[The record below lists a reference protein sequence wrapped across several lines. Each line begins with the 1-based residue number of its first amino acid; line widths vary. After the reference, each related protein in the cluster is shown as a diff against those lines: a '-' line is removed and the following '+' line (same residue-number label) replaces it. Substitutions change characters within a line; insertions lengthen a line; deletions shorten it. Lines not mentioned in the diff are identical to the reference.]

1 MSTKSFDT
9 TLREVLKDL
18 KSLMYGWTE
27 SVGFTAGEADA
38 VVEKITRHN
47 LAIMTTGSNA
57 ADQIARLTKVKC
69 NLIKFVLLTETT
81 TERLRRFIVGLTTM
95 SDFMAE
101 SIYEEILDWSD
112 LIPPEM
118 DSTAWK
124 SIAVPDGQ
132 AVDDGPDESR
142 GRYGQPRRF

>member
-1 MSTKSFDT
+1 MTTKSFDT
-9 TLREVLKDL
+9 TLREILKDL
-18 KSLMYGWTE
+18 KALMYGWAE

-47 LAIMTTGSNA
+47 LAIITTGSNA
-57 ADQIARLTKVKC
+57 ADQIARLVKVKC
-69 NLIKFVLLTETT
+69 NLIRFVLLSEAT

-95 SDFMAE
+95 SDFIAE

-118 DSTAWK
+118 DSAAWK